1 MSSIIHVLDEA
12 TRNKIAAGEVVER
25 PASCIKELVE
35 NAIDAGAHAIEVE
48 IADGGQSYMRVTD
61 DGCGMSPEDA
71 HKCII
76 RHGTSKISSVEDIF
90 AITSLGFRGEAV
102 PSIAAVSHMQIT
114 TRQAD
119 DDFATHLILDGG
131 EITAEDQAGA
141 PVGTTMEVSDLFY
154 NTPARR
160 KFLKSERTESSKI
173 SEMVT
178 KLALANPAIAFTF
191 TNNGRTTMKT
201 GGTGELR
208 ETIANIYGANV
219 ARDVFAISA
228 DQDGISL
235 EGYVGKPSVLKS
247 NRNWQTCIVNHRI
260 VHNPL
265 MFKAIDNA
273 YHAMLPKSG
282 YPFAMLH
289 LHVDP
294 ATIDVN
300 VHPAKTEIKF
310 SDEQAVYRAIYHS
323 IVTALVAQE
332 KPEAIAK
339 TIGVDV
345 GAVPK
350 GGPQWEKA
358 TSQSAARTA
367 PAGLSVW
374 AADLNPPADGPNRA
388 QKGLSGELLADGL
401 DRAQKGLSGEPLAD
415 GPDRVPKG
423 LHRGASVSTGGPQQ
437 EKAIPV
443 GANVGA
449 PTWGAR
455 PQEGGKTTTV
465 GAVPKGGPQEKTT
478 SQSAVRTAPAGL
490 SVWAAGLNPPA
501 DGPDRAQKG
510 LSGEPLADGPDRA
523 QKGLLGEPPAW
534 GARQERRGAD
544 QPSLFSQALAQ
555 HGQGGPSEATSVV
568 SEAGAPKIVFDGDD
582 DVFIPLGEVA
592 DCFIIAKKGQDL
604 YIVDQ
609 HAAHERI
616 RYDTFCKRVERMPSQ
631 QLLTPEFVDVDS
643 DDMTLLLERQ
653 VVFNDLGYTYSEA
666 GPTTLRVEE
675 VPCDLQT
682 SDIADSL
689 KDICLLL
696 HDQKE
701 PDKAMVRHRSLAY
714 LSCHGA
720 VKAGDSLNIRQMK
733 QLLDDL
739 FHTEKPYVCPHGRPT
754 IIRFTP
760 KELAHLFKR
769 T

>member
-201 GGTGELR
+201 GGTGDLR

-219 ARDVFAISA
+219 ARDVFAVAA

-350 GGPQWEKA
+350 GGPQEKA
-358 TSQSAARTA
+358 TSQSATRTA
-367 PAGLSVW
+367 P
-374 AADLNPPADGPNRA
+374 
-388 QKGLSGELLADGL
+388 
-401 DRAQKGLSGEPLAD
+401 LSGEPL
-415 GPDRVPKG
+415 V
-423 LHRGASVSTGGPQQ
+423 
-437 EKAIPV
+437 
-443 GANVGA
+443 
-449 PTWGAR
+449 WGAR

-465 GAVPKGGPQEKTT
+465 GAVPKGGPQWGKTT
-478 SQSAVRTAPAGL
+478 SQSAARTAPAGI

-523 QKGLLGEPPAW
+523 QKGLLGESPAW
-534 GARQERRGAD
+534 GARQERGGAD

-568 SEAGAPKIVFDGDD
+568 SEAAAPKIVFDGDD

-653 VVFNDLGYTYSEA
+653 DVFNDLGYTYSEA

>member
-114 TRQAD
+114 TRQAS

-201 GGTGELR
+201 GGTGDLR
-208 ETIANIYGANV
+208 ETVANIYGANV
-219 ARDVFAISA
+219 ARDVFAVTA

-332 KPEAIAK
+332 KPESIAK
-339 TIGVDV
+339 TIGDAVGAVPEGGPQQAHVGAPTWGARSQESGQATSVGAVPKGGPQQAHVGAPTWGARSQESGQATSV

-358 TSQSAARTA
+358 TSQSATRTA
-367 PAGLSVW
+367 P
-374 AADLNPPADGPNRA
+374 
-388 QKGLSGELLADGL
+388 
-401 DRAQKGLSGEPLAD
+401 LSGEPLAD
-415 GPDRVPKG
+415 G
-423 LHRGASVSTGGPQQ
+423 S
-437 EKAIPV
+437 
-443 GANVGA
+443 
-449 PTWGAR
+449 
-455 PQEGGKTTTV
+455 
-465 GAVPKGGPQEKTT
+465 
-478 SQSAVRTAPAGL
+478 
-490 SVWAAGLNPPA
+490 
-501 DGPDRAQKG
+501 
-510 LSGEPLADGPDRA
+510 
-523 QKGLLGEPPAW
+523 
-534 GARQERRGAD
+534 
-544 QPSLFSQALAQ
+544 SLFSQALAQ

-568 SEAGAPKIVFDGDD
+568 SEASAPKIVFDGDD

-631 QLLTPEFVDVDS
+631 QLLTPEFVEVDNE
-643 DDMTLLLERQ
+643 DMTLLLERQ
-653 VVFNDLGYTYSEA
+653 DVFNDLGYTYSEA

>member
-114 TRQAD
+114 TRQAS

-131 EITAEDQAGA
+131 KITAEDQAGA

-201 GGTGELR
+201 GGTGDLR
-208 ETIANIYGANV
+208 ETVANIYGANV
-219 ARDVFAISA
+219 ARDVFAVTA

-339 TIGVDV
+339 TIGEVGAAPQPEAHVGAPTWGARSQECGQAPPVGAVPKGPQQAHVGAPTWGARSQESGQATSVGAVPKGGSQQAYVGAPTWSARSQESGQATSV

-358 TSQSAARTA
+358 TSQSATRTA
-367 PAGLSVW
+367 P
-374 AADLNPPADGPNRA
+374 
-388 QKGLSGELLADGL
+388 
-401 DRAQKGLSGEPLAD
+401 LSGEPLAD
-415 GPDRVPKG
+415 G
-423 LHRGASVSTGGPQQ
+423 S
-437 EKAIPV
+437 
-443 GANVGA
+443 
-449 PTWGAR
+449 
-455 PQEGGKTTTV
+455 
-465 GAVPKGGPQEKTT
+465 
-478 SQSAVRTAPAGL
+478 
-490 SVWAAGLNPPA
+490 
-501 DGPDRAQKG
+501 
-510 LSGEPLADGPDRA
+510 
-523 QKGLLGEPPAW
+523 
-534 GARQERRGAD
+534 
-544 QPSLFSQALAQ
+544 SLFSQALAQ

-568 SEAGAPKIVFDGDD
+568 SEASAPKIVFDGDD

-631 QLLTPEFVDVDS
+631 QLLTPEFVEVDNE
-643 DDMTLLLERQ
+643 DMTLLLERQ
-653 VVFNDLGYTYSEA
+653 DVFNDLGYTYSEA

>member
-201 GGTGELR
+201 GGTGDLR

-339 TIGVDV
+339 TIGADV

-367 PAGLSVW
+367 P
-374 AADLNPPADGPNRA
+374 
-388 QKGLSGELLADGL
+388 
-401 DRAQKGLSGEPLAD
+401 LSGEPLAD
-415 GPDRVPKG
+415 GPDRAPKG

-478 SQSAVRTAPAGL
+478 SQSAARTAP
-490 SVWAAGLNPPA
+490 
-501 DGPDRAQKG
+501 

-534 GARQERRGAD
+534 GARQERGGAD

-568 SEAGAPKIVFDGDD
+568 SEAAAPKIVFDGDD

-653 VVFNDLGYTYSEA
+653 DVFNDLGYTYSEA

>member
-71 HKCII
+71 RKCII

-114 TRQAD
+114 TRQVD

-201 GGTGELR
+201 GGTGDLR

-339 TIGVDV
+339 TIG
-345 GAVPK
+345 
-350 GGPQWEKA
+350 
-358 TSQSAARTA
+358 
-367 PAGLSVW
+367 
-374 AADLNPPADGPNRA
+374 AD
-388 QKGLSGELLADGL
+388 
-401 DRAQKGLSGEPLAD
+401 
-415 GPDRVPKG
+415 
-423 LHRGASVSTGGPQQ
+423 
-437 EKAIPV
+437 
-443 GANVGA
+443 
-449 PTWGAR
+449 
-455 PQEGGKTTTV
+455 V

-478 SQSAVRTAPAGL
+478 SQSAARTAP
-490 SVWAAGLNPPA
+490 
-501 DGPDRAQKG
+501 

-523 QKGLLGEPPAW
+523 QKGLLGESPAW
-534 GARQERRGAD
+534 GARQERGGAD

-568 SEAGAPKIVFDGDD
+568 SEASAPKIVFDGDD

-653 VVFNDLGYTYSEA
+653 DVFNDLGYTYSEA

>member
-35 NAIDAGAHAIEVE
+35 NASDAGAHAIEVE

-201 GGTGELR
+201 GGTGDLR

-350 GGPQWEKA
+350 GGPQEKA
-358 TSQSAARTA
+358 TSQSATRTA
-367 PAGLSVW
+367 P
-374 AADLNPPADGPNRA
+374 
-388 QKGLSGELLADGL
+388 
-401 DRAQKGLSGEPLAD
+401 LSGEPL
-415 GPDRVPKG
+415 V
-423 LHRGASVSTGGPQQ
+423 
-437 EKAIPV
+437 
-443 GANVGA
+443 
-449 PTWGAR
+449 WGAR

-465 GAVPKGGPQEKTT
+465 GAVPKGGPQGEKATSVGAVPGGGPQRTAPAGPQEKTT
-478 SQSAVRTAPAGL
+478 SQSAARTAPAGL

-523 QKGLLGEPPAW
+523 QKGLSGESPAW
-534 GARQERRGAD
+534 GARQERGGAD

-568 SEAGAPKIVFDGDD
+568 SEAAAPKIVFDGDD

-653 VVFNDLGYTYSEA
+653 DVFNDLGYTYSEA

>member
-201 GGTGELR
+201 GGTGDLR

-350 GGPQWEKA
+350 GGPQEKATSVGAVPKGGPQEKA
-358 TSQSAARTA
+358 TSQSATRTA
-367 PAGLSVW
+367 P
-374 AADLNPPADGPNRA
+374 
-388 QKGLSGELLADGL
+388 
-401 DRAQKGLSGEPLAD
+401 LSGEPL
-415 GPDRVPKG
+415 V
-423 LHRGASVSTGGPQQ
+423 
-437 EKAIPV
+437 
-443 GANVGA
+443 
-449 PTWGAR
+449 WGAR

-465 GAVPKGGPQEKTT
+465 GAVPKGGPQWEKATSVGAVPEGGPQRTAPAGPQEKTT
-478 SQSAVRTAPAGL
+478 SQSAARTAPAGL

-534 GARQERRGAD
+534 GARQERGGAD

-568 SEAGAPKIVFDGDD
+568 SEAAAPKIVFDGDD

-653 VVFNDLGYTYSEA
+653 DVFNDLGYTYSEA

>member
-201 GGTGELR
+201 GGTGDLR

-219 ARDVFAISA
+219 ARDVFAVSA

-323 IVTALVAQE
+323 IVTALVVQE

-350 GGPQWEKA
+350 GGPQEKA
-358 TSQSAARTA
+358 TSQSATRTA
-367 PAGLSVW
+367 P
-374 AADLNPPADGPNRA
+374 
-388 QKGLSGELLADGL
+388 
-401 DRAQKGLSGEPLAD
+401 
-415 GPDRVPKG
+415 
-423 LHRGASVSTGGPQQ
+423 
-437 EKAIPV
+437 
-443 GANVGA
+443 
-449 PTWGAR
+449 
-455 PQEGGKTTTV
+455 
-465 GAVPKGGPQEKTT
+465 
-478 SQSAVRTAPAGL
+478 
-490 SVWAAGLNPPA
+490 
-501 DGPDRAQKG
+501 

-523 QKGLLGEPPAW
+523 QKGLLGESPAW
-534 GARQERRGAD
+534 GARQERGGAD

-568 SEAGAPKIVFDGDD
+568 SEAAAPKIVFDGDD

-643 DDMTLLLERQ
+643 DDMTLLLERKD
-653 VVFNDLGYTYSEA
+653 VFNDLGYTYSEA

>member
-201 GGTGELR
+201 GGTGDLR

-219 ARDVFAISA
+219 ARDVFAVSA

-323 IVTALVAQE
+323 IVTALVVQE

-350 GGPQWEKA
+350 GGPQEKA

-367 PAGLSVW
+367 P
-374 AADLNPPADGPNRA
+374 
-388 QKGLSGELLADGL
+388 
-401 DRAQKGLSGEPLAD
+401 
-415 GPDRVPKG
+415 
-423 LHRGASVSTGGPQQ
+423 
-437 EKAIPV
+437 
-443 GANVGA
+443 
-449 PTWGAR
+449 
-455 PQEGGKTTTV
+455 
-465 GAVPKGGPQEKTT
+465 
-478 SQSAVRTAPAGL
+478 
-490 SVWAAGLNPPA
+490 
-501 DGPDRAQKG
+501 

-523 QKGLLGEPPAW
+523 QKGLLGESPAW
-534 GARQERRGAD
+534 GARQERGGAD

-568 SEAGAPKIVFDGDD
+568 SEAAAPKIVFDGDD

-643 DDMTLLLERQ
+643 DDMTLLLERKD
-653 VVFNDLGYTYSEA
+653 VFNDLGYTYSEA

>member
-114 TRQAD
+114 TRQAS

-201 GGTGELR
+201 GGTGDLR
-208 ETIANIYGANV
+208 ETVANIYGANV
-219 ARDVFAISA
+219 ARDVFAVTA

-339 TIGVDV
+339 TIGDAVGAVPEGGPQQVHVGAPTWGARSQESGQATPVGAVPKGGPQQAHVGAPTWGARSQESGQATSV

-358 TSQSAARTA
+358 TSQSATRTA
-367 PAGLSVW
+367 P
-374 AADLNPPADGPNRA
+374 
-388 QKGLSGELLADGL
+388 
-401 DRAQKGLSGEPLAD
+401 LSGEPLAD
-415 GPDRVPKG
+415 G
-423 LHRGASVSTGGPQQ
+423 S
-437 EKAIPV
+437 
-443 GANVGA
+443 
-449 PTWGAR
+449 
-455 PQEGGKTTTV
+455 
-465 GAVPKGGPQEKTT
+465 
-478 SQSAVRTAPAGL
+478 
-490 SVWAAGLNPPA
+490 
-501 DGPDRAQKG
+501 
-510 LSGEPLADGPDRA
+510 
-523 QKGLLGEPPAW
+523 
-534 GARQERRGAD
+534 
-544 QPSLFSQALAQ
+544 SLFSQALAQ

-568 SEAGAPKIVFDGDD
+568 SEASAPKIVFDGDD

-631 QLLTPEFVDVDS
+631 QLLTPEFVEVDNE
-643 DDMTLLLERQ
+643 DMTLLLERQ
-653 VVFNDLGYTYSEA
+653 DVFNDLGYTYSEA

>member
-201 GGTGELR
+201 GGTGDLR

-219 ARDVFAISA
+219 ARDVFAVAA

-265 MFKAIDNA
+265 MLKAIDNA

-300 VHPAKTEIKF
+300 VHPAKTEIKC

-350 GGPQWEKA
+350 GGPQEKA
-358 TSQSAARTA
+358 TS
-367 PAGLSVW
+367 
-374 AADLNPPADGPNRA
+374 
-388 QKGLSGELLADGL
+388 
-401 DRAQKGLSGEPLAD
+401 
-415 GPDRVPKG
+415 
-423 LHRGASVSTGGPQQ
+423 
-437 EKAIPV
+437 
-443 GANVGA
+443 
-449 PTWGAR
+449 
-455 PQEGGKTTTV
+455 V
-465 GAVPKGGPQEKTT
+465 GAVPKGGPQGEKATSVGAVPEGGPQRTAPAGPQEKTT
-478 SQSAVRTAPAGL
+478 SQSAARTAPAGL

-510 LSGEPLADGPDRA
+510 L
-523 QKGLLGEPPAW
+523 LGEPPAW
-534 GARQERRGAD
+534 GARQERGGAD

-568 SEAGAPKIVFDGDD
+568 SEAAAPKIVFDGDD

-653 VVFNDLGYTYSEA
+653 DVFNDLGYTYSEA

>member
-114 TRQAD
+114 TRQAS

-201 GGTGELR
+201 GGTGDLR
-208 ETIANIYGANV
+208 ETVANIYGANV
-219 ARDVFAISA
+219 ARDVFAVTA

-339 TIGVDV
+339 TIGDAVGAVPEGGPQQVHVGAPTGGARSQERGQATSV

-358 TSQSAARTA
+358 TSQSATRTA
-367 PAGLSVW
+367 P
-374 AADLNPPADGPNRA
+374 
-388 QKGLSGELLADGL
+388 
-401 DRAQKGLSGEPLAD
+401 LSGEPLAD
-415 GPDRVPKG
+415 G
-423 LHRGASVSTGGPQQ
+423 S
-437 EKAIPV
+437 
-443 GANVGA
+443 
-449 PTWGAR
+449 
-455 PQEGGKTTTV
+455 
-465 GAVPKGGPQEKTT
+465 
-478 SQSAVRTAPAGL
+478 
-490 SVWAAGLNPPA
+490 
-501 DGPDRAQKG
+501 
-510 LSGEPLADGPDRA
+510 
-523 QKGLLGEPPAW
+523 
-534 GARQERRGAD
+534 
-544 QPSLFSQALAQ
+544 SLFSQALAQ

-568 SEAGAPKIVFDGDD
+568 SEASAPKIVFDGDD

-631 QLLTPEFVDVDS
+631 QLLTPEFVEVDNE
-643 DDMTLLLERQ
+643 DMTLLLERQ
-653 VVFNDLGYTYSEA
+653 DVFNDLGYTYSEA

>member
-114 TRQAD
+114 TRQAS

-131 EITAEDQAGA
+131 KITAEDQAGA

-201 GGTGELR
+201 GGTGDLR
-208 ETIANIYGANV
+208 ETVANIYGANV
-219 ARDVFAISA
+219 ARDVFAVTA

-339 TIGVDV
+339 TIGEVGAAPQPEAHVGAPTWGARSQESGQATSVGAVPKGGPQQAHVGAPTWGARSQESGQATFVGAVSKGGPQQAYVGAPTWSARSQESGQATSV

-358 TSQSAARTA
+358 TSQSATRTA
-367 PAGLSVW
+367 P
-374 AADLNPPADGPNRA
+374 
-388 QKGLSGELLADGL
+388 
-401 DRAQKGLSGEPLAD
+401 LSGEPLAD
-415 GPDRVPKG
+415 G
-423 LHRGASVSTGGPQQ
+423 S
-437 EKAIPV
+437 
-443 GANVGA
+443 
-449 PTWGAR
+449 
-455 PQEGGKTTTV
+455 
-465 GAVPKGGPQEKTT
+465 
-478 SQSAVRTAPAGL
+478 
-490 SVWAAGLNPPA
+490 
-501 DGPDRAQKG
+501 
-510 LSGEPLADGPDRA
+510 
-523 QKGLLGEPPAW
+523 
-534 GARQERRGAD
+534 
-544 QPSLFSQALAQ
+544 SLFSQALAQ

-568 SEAGAPKIVFDGDD
+568 SEASAPKIVFDGDD

-631 QLLTPEFVDVDS
+631 QLLTPEFVEVDNE
-643 DDMTLLLERQ
+643 DMTLLLERQ
-653 VVFNDLGYTYSEA
+653 DVFNDLGYTYSEA

>member
-201 GGTGELR
+201 GGTGDLR

-350 GGPQWEKA
+350 GGPQEKA
-358 TSQSAARTA
+358 TSQSATRTA
-367 PAGLSVW
+367 P
-374 AADLNPPADGPNRA
+374 
-388 QKGLSGELLADGL
+388 
-401 DRAQKGLSGEPLAD
+401 LSGEPL
-415 GPDRVPKG
+415 V
-423 LHRGASVSTGGPQQ
+423 
-437 EKAIPV
+437 
-443 GANVGA
+443 
-449 PTWGAR
+449 WGAR

-478 SQSAVRTAPAGL
+478 IVGAVPKGGPQGEKATSL
-490 SVWAAGLNPPA
+490 S
-501 DGPDRAQKG
+501 
-510 LSGEPLADGPDRA
+510 
-523 QKGLLGEPPAW
+523 GEPPAW
-534 GARQERRGAD
+534 GARQERGGAD

-568 SEAGAPKIVFDGDD
+568 SEAAAPKIVFDGDD

-604 YIVDQ
+604 YIIDQ

-643 DDMTLLLERQ
+643 DDMTLLLERKD
-653 VVFNDLGYTYSEA
+653 VFNDLGYTYSEA

>member
-114 TRQAD
+114 TRQAS

-201 GGTGELR
+201 GGTGDLR
-208 ETIANIYGANV
+208 ETVANIYGANV
-219 ARDVFAISA
+219 ARDVFAVTA

-300 VHPAKTEIKF
+300 VHPAKIEIKF

-339 TIGVDV
+339 TIGDAVGAVPEGGPQQVHVGAPTWGARSQESGQATSV

-358 TSQSAARTA
+358 TSQSATRTA
-367 PAGLSVW
+367 P
-374 AADLNPPADGPNRA
+374 
-388 QKGLSGELLADGL
+388 LSGEPLADGS
-401 DRAQKGLSGEPLAD
+401 DRAQKGLSGEPVGTHGLDSD
-415 GPDRVPKG
+415 GSSLSGR
-423 LHRGASVSTGGPQQ
+423 TPQSA
-437 EKAIPV
+437 ELTAPLRR

-449 PTWGAR
+449 ESLPC
-455 PQEGGKTTTV
+455 EGEGDRLRW
-465 GAVPKGGPQEKTT
+465 KG
-478 SQSAVRTAPAGL
+478 S
-490 SVWAAGLNPPA
+490 
-501 DGPDRAQKG
+501 
-510 LSGEPLADGPDRA
+510 
-523 QKGLLGEPPAW
+523 
-534 GARQERRGAD
+534 
-544 QPSLFSQALAQ
+544 SLFSQSLAQ

-568 SEAGAPKIVFDGDD
+568 SEASAPKIVFDGDD

-604 YIVDQ
+604 YIVDK

-631 QLLTPEFVDVDS
+631 QLLTPEFVEVDNE
-643 DDMTLLLERQ
+643 DMTLLLERQ
-653 VVFNDLGYTYSEA
+653 DVFNDLGYTYSEA

>member
-71 HKCII
+71 RKCII

-201 GGTGELR
+201 GGTGDLR

-358 TSQSAARTA
+358 TSVGAVPEGGPQRTS

-374 AADLNPPADGPNRA
+374 AAGLNPT
-388 QKGLSGELLADGL
+388 
-401 DRAQKGLSGEPLAD
+401 AD
-415 GPDRVPKG
+415 GPDRALKG

-465 GAVPKGGPQEKTT
+465 GAVPKGGPQWGKTT
-478 SQSAVRTAPAGL
+478 SQSAARTAP
-490 SVWAAGLNPPA
+490 
-501 DGPDRAQKG
+501 

-534 GARQERRGAD
+534 GARQERGGAD

-653 VVFNDLGYTYSEA
+653 DVFNDLGYTYSEA

>member
-1 MSSIIHVLDEA
+1 MSSIIHVLDAA

-201 GGTGELR
+201 GGTGDLR

-219 ARDVFAISA
+219 ARDVFAVSA

-350 GGPQWEKA
+350 GGPQEKATSVGVVPKGGPQEKA
-358 TSQSAARTA
+358 TSQSATRTA
-367 PAGLSVW
+367 P
-374 AADLNPPADGPNRA
+374 
-388 QKGLSGELLADGL
+388 
-401 DRAQKGLSGEPLAD
+401 LSGEPL
-415 GPDRVPKG
+415 V
-423 LHRGASVSTGGPQQ
+423 
-437 EKAIPV
+437 
-443 GANVGA
+443 
-449 PTWGAR
+449 WGAR
-455 PQEGGKTTTV
+455 PQEGGKTTIV
-465 GAVPKGGPQEKTT
+465 GAVPKGGPQGEKATSVGAVPEGGPQRTAPAGLQEKTT
-478 SQSAVRTAPAGL
+478 SQSAARTAPAGL

-510 LSGEPLADGPDRA
+510 L
-523 QKGLLGEPPAW
+523 LGEPPAW
-534 GARQERRGAD
+534 GARQERGGAD

-568 SEAGAPKIVFDGDD
+568 SEAAAPKIVFDGDD

-643 DDMTLLLERQ
+643 DDMTLLLERKD
-653 VVFNDLGYTYSEA
+653 VFNDLGYTYSEA

>member
-201 GGTGELR
+201 GGTGDLR

-219 ARDVFAISA
+219 ARDVFAVSA

-367 PAGLSVW
+367 PLSGE
-374 AADLNPPADGPNRA
+374 PPADGP
-388 QKGLSGELLADGL
+388 
-401 DRAQKGLSGEPLAD
+401 DRA
-415 GPDRVPKG
+415 PKG

-478 SQSAVRTAPAGL
+478 IVGAVPKG
-490 SVWAAGLNPPA
+490 
-501 DGPDRAQKG
+501 GPQGEKATS
-510 LSGEPLADGPDRA
+510 LSGEPPV
-523 QKGLLGEPPAW
+523 W
-534 GARQERRGAD
+534 GARQERGGAD

-568 SEAGAPKIVFDGDD
+568 SEAAAPKIVFDGDD

-653 VVFNDLGYTYSEA
+653 DVFNDLGYTYSEA

>member
-114 TRQAD
+114 TRQAS

-201 GGTGELR
+201 GGTGDLR
-208 ETIANIYGANV
+208 ETVANIYGANV
-219 ARDVFAISA
+219 ARDVFAVTA
-228 DQDGISL
+228 DQNGISL

-300 VHPAKTEIKF
+300 VHPAKIEIKF

-339 TIGVDV
+339 TIGDAVGAVPEGGPQQVHVGAPTWGARSQESGQATSVGAVPKGGPQQAHVGAPTWGARSQESGQATSV

-358 TSQSAARTA
+358 TSQSATRTA
-367 PAGLSVW
+367 P
-374 AADLNPPADGPNRA
+374 
-388 QKGLSGELLADGL
+388 
-401 DRAQKGLSGEPLAD
+401 LSGEPLAD
-415 GPDRVPKG
+415 G
-423 LHRGASVSTGGPQQ
+423 S
-437 EKAIPV
+437 
-443 GANVGA
+443 
-449 PTWGAR
+449 
-455 PQEGGKTTTV
+455 
-465 GAVPKGGPQEKTT
+465 
-478 SQSAVRTAPAGL
+478 
-490 SVWAAGLNPPA
+490 
-501 DGPDRAQKG
+501 
-510 LSGEPLADGPDRA
+510 
-523 QKGLLGEPPAW
+523 
-534 GARQERRGAD
+534 
-544 QPSLFSQALAQ
+544 SLFSQALAQ

-568 SEAGAPKIVFDGDD
+568 SEASAPKIVFDGDD

-631 QLLTPEFVDVDS
+631 QLLTPEFVEVDNE
-643 DDMTLLLERQ
+643 DMTLLLERQ
-653 VVFNDLGYTYSEA
+653 DVFNDLGYTYSEA

>member
-25 PASCIKELVE
+25 PASCIKELIE
-35 NAIDAGAHAIEVE
+35 NAIDAGASSVEVE

-61 DGCGMSPEDA
+61 DGCGMSAEDA
-71 HKCII
+71 KKCII

-90 AITSLGFRGEAV
+90 SITSLGFRGEAV

-114 TRQAD
+114 TRQEG
-119 DDFATHLILDGG
+119 DDFATHLLLDGG
-131 EITAEDQAGA
+131 VITSEDQAGA

-178 KLALANPAIAFTF
+178 KLALANPSIAFTF

-201 GGTGELR
+201 GGTGDLR
-208 ETIANIYGANV
+208 ETIANIYGAQV
-219 ARDVFAISA
+219 AREVFAIQGE
-228 DQDGISL
+228 QDGITL

-247 NRNWQTCIVNHRI
+247 NRGWQTCIVNQRI

-289 LHVDP
+289 LRVDP
-294 ATIDVN
+294 AAIDVN

-310 SDEQAVYRAIYHS
+310 SDEQAVYRAIYRS
-323 IVTALVAQE
+323 IVAALVEQE
-332 KPEAIAK
+332 KPEDMAK
-339 TIGVDV
+339 TIEPPSEEKTMGRPEVEEIRIASSHPASTEKPSSPV
-345 GAVPK
+345 SAVPQ
-350 GGPQWEKA
+350 P
-358 TSQSAARTA
+358 AALFT
-367 PAGLSVW
+367 V
-374 AADLNPPADGPNRA
+374 D
-388 QKGLSGELLADGL
+388 
-401 DRAQKGLSGEPLAD
+401 
-415 GPDRVPKG
+415 
-423 LHRGASVSTGGPQQ
+423 
-437 EKAIPV
+437 KAIASEETDSLREERSP
-443 GANVGA
+443 
-449 PTWGAR
+449 AR
-455 PQEGGKTTTV
+455 SFTG
-465 GAVPKGGPQEKTT
+465 
-478 SQSAVRTAPAGL
+478 RPA
-490 SVWAAGLNPPA
+490 SSIP
-501 DGPDRAQKG
+501 
-510 LSGEPLADGPDRA
+510 
-523 QKGLLGEPPAW
+523 
-534 GARQERRGAD
+534 RQERTYEPPTRTGD
-544 QPSLFSQALAQ
+544 SSRLFSEALAQ
-555 HGQGGPSEATSVV
+555 HGQGGGAMEAVASD
-568 SEAGAPKIVFDGDD
+568 AGEEAPKIVFEGDD
-582 DVFIPLGEVA
+582 DVFIPLGVVA
-592 DCFIIAKKGQDL
+592 DCFIVAKKGQDL

-616 RYDTFCKRVERMPSQ
+616 RYDTFCRRVERMPSQ
-631 QLLTPEFVDVDS
+631 QLLTPEFIEVDG
-643 DDMTLLLERQ
+643 DDMNLLLERQ
-653 VVFNDLGYTYSEA
+653 DVFTDLGYAYSEA
-666 GPTTLRVEE
+666 GPSTLRIEE
-675 VPCDLQT
+675 VPCDLQS

-689 KDICLLL
+689 KDICQLL

-720 VKAGDSLNIRQMK
+720 VKAGDRLNIRQMK

-739 FHTEKPYVCPHGRPT
+739 FHTEKPYVCPHGRPI

>member
-114 TRQAD
+114 TRQAS

-191 TNNGRTTMKT
+191 TNNGRTAMKT
-201 GGTGELR
+201 GGTGDLR
-208 ETIANIYGANV
+208 ETVANIYGANV
-219 ARDVFAISA
+219 ARDVFAVAA

-339 TIGVDV
+339 TIGTDEKNPSGLRPAPLRRGANV
-345 GAVPK
+345 GTESLPCEGEGDRSRWKGSSINARSQECGQAPSVEAVPE
-350 GGPQWEKA
+350 GGPQ
-358 TSQSAARTA
+358 RTA
-367 PAGLSVW
+367 P
-374 AADLNPPADGPNRA
+374 
-388 QKGLSGELLADGL
+388 
-401 DRAQKGLSGEPLAD
+401 LSGEPVGTHGLDSD
-415 GPDRVPKG
+415 GSSLSGRTPQSAG
-423 LHRGASVSTGGPQQ
+423 LTAPLRR
-437 EKAIPV
+437 

-449 PTWGAR
+449 ESLPC
-455 PQEGGKTTTV
+455 EGEGDRSRW
-465 GAVPKGGPQEKTT
+465 KG
-478 SQSAVRTAPAGL
+478 S
-490 SVWAAGLNPPA
+490 
-501 DGPDRAQKG
+501 
-510 LSGEPLADGPDRA
+510 
-523 QKGLLGEPPAW
+523 
-534 GARQERRGAD
+534 
-544 QPSLFSQALAQ
+544 SLFSQALAQ

-568 SEAGAPKIVFDGDD
+568 SEASAPKIVFDGDD

-631 QLLTPEFVDVDS
+631 QLLTPEFVEVDS
-643 DDMTLLLERQ
+643 EDMTLLLERQ
-653 VVFNDLGYTYSEA
+653 DVFNDLGYTYSEA

>member
-114 TRQAD
+114 TRQAS

-201 GGTGELR
+201 GGTGDLR
-208 ETIANIYGANV
+208 ETVANIYGANV
-219 ARDVFAISA
+219 ARDVFAVIA

-339 TIGVDV
+339 TIGEVGAAPQPEAHVGAPTWGARSQECGQAPPV

-350 GGPQWEKA
+350 GSPQEKA

-367 PAGLSVW
+367 P
-374 AADLNPPADGPNRA
+374 R
-388 QKGLSGELLADGL
+388 
-401 DRAQKGLSGEPLAD
+401 SGEPLAD
-415 GPDRVPKG
+415 GSDRASKS
-423 LHRGASVSTGGPQQ
+423 LHRGASVATGGPQRT
-437 EKAIPV
+437 APLRR

-449 PTWGAR
+449 ESLPC
-455 PQEGGKTTTV
+455 EGEGDRSRW
-465 GAVPKGGPQEKTT
+465 KG
-478 SQSAVRTAPAGL
+478 S
-490 SVWAAGLNPPA
+490 
-501 DGPDRAQKG
+501 
-510 LSGEPLADGPDRA
+510 
-523 QKGLLGEPPAW
+523 
-534 GARQERRGAD
+534 
-544 QPSLFSQALAQ
+544 SLFSQALAQ

-568 SEAGAPKIVFDGDD
+568 SEASAPKIVFDGDD

-631 QLLTPEFVDVDS
+631 QLLTPEFVEVDNE
-643 DDMTLLLERQ
+643 DMTLLLERQ
-653 VVFNDLGYTYSEA
+653 DVFNDLGYTYSEA